1 MQSGV
6 QEWKARI
13 AIRSSQG
20 TEPTETNLS
29 AATSSLAPYLCYVCH
44 TTLTS
49 KGARVPPPF
58 YPDGI
63 DLTRGLSPLPTWTT
77 SSVSFKY
84 ATGNPAVDV
93 DADPDDG
100 EFTVTRKMP
109 RSEMRDAVKEFLL
122 DE

>member
-1 MQSGV
+1 M
-6 QEWKARI
+6 
-13 AIRSSQG
+13 
-20 TEPTETNLS
+20 
-29 AATSSLAPYLCYVCH
+29 
-44 TTLTS
+44 
-49 KGARVPPPF
+49 PPPL

-93 DADPDDG
+93 DAEPDDG